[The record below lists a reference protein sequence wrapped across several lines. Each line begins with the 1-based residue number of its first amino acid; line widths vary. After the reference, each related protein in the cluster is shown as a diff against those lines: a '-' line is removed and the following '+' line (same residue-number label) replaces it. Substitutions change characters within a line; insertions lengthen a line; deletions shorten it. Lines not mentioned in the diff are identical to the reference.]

1 MVRQLV
7 IGGEGDRK
15 EGKRGK
21 QGGRDINRER
31 DGYKKMKGDI

>member
-7 IGGEGDRK
+7 IGVEGDRK

-21 QGGRDINRER
+21 QGERDIER
-31 DGYKKMKGDI
+31 DG